1 MDIVFQR
8 SRDAALPPPGREGT
22 YALALSPTQDGQ
34 RGVPPSATGL
44 RPTLTGIS
52 CQAQSAQLNLFI
64 PFLSPSARHRYLFL
78 RRGGMKNKKIKY
90 KCWVFWGKPTLE
102 NLCCISSI
110 NKYIDLMCIHLNES
124 RWAWLV
130 LFVKVFHHL
139 MNNLFGHPFQSF
151 QAVGARFHL
160 PLFFFPS
167 FWLFYILFLF
177 SSPLLLRLHNNDRAA
192 APRGFSSWW
201 AEEGTQALFRFSACK
216 NKKKRT

>member
-1 MDIVFQR
+1 
-8 SRDAALPPPGREGT
+8 
-22 YALALSPTQDGQ
+22 
-34 RGVPPSATGL
+34 
-44 RPTLTGIS
+44 
-52 CQAQSAQLNLFI
+52 
-64 PFLSPSARHRYLFL
+64 
-78 RRGGMKNKKIKY
+78 MKNKKIKY

-160 PLFFFPS
+160 PLFFS
-167 FWLFYILFLF
+167 LLFDYFIFYFFFLLRF
-177 SSPLLLRLHNNDRAA
+177 FFVFIIMTAQRRPEVSPLDGRRRAPKPCFVSLLVRIRRREPSWLSAGYKPRKETRWLSNNC
-192 APRGFSSWW
+192 P
-201 AEEGTQALFRFSACK
+201 FR
-216 NKKKRT
+216 

>member
-78 RRGGMKNKKIKY
+78 RRGGDEKQKNKIQMLGLLGETDLGESLLYFQY
-90 KCWVFWGKPTLE
+90 K
-102 NLCCISSI
+102 
-110 NKYIDLMCIHLNES
+110 
-124 RWAWLV
+124 
-130 LFVKVFHHL
+130 
-139 MNNLFGHPFQSF
+139 
-151 QAVGARFHL
+151 
-160 PLFFFPS
+160 
-167 FWLFYILFLF
+167 
-177 SSPLLLRLHNNDRAA
+177 
-192 APRGFSSWW
+192 
-201 AEEGTQALFRFSACK
+201 
-216 NKKKRT
+216 